1 MKNLLFIILLI
12 ITSISLNAQTMSCFE
27 ALNIVKYN
35 TNYKQIESYTS
46 LNSEFLTSVVFYK
59 SANKNYYAVVGINYK
74 EYLYASSYNLI
85 SQFRQYAYTDQAGE
99 AFHVYIKPHK
109 VNCW

>member
-85 SQFRQYAYTDQAGE
+85 KYLKFKFYYLTGY
-99 AFHVYIKPHK
+99 F
-109 VNCW
+109 